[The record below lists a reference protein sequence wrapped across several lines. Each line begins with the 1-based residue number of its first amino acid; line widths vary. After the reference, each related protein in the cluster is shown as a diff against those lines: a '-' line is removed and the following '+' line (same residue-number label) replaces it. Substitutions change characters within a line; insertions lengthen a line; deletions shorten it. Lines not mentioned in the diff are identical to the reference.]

1 MIRTLLVND
10 QIYHVFN
17 RGVEKRDIFLDDRD
31 YFRFINNLYQFND
44 ENPVI
49 NTTYYFDPVTM
60 NVESRTIN
68 RQRPGK
74 DNHVRKQLVDI
85 LVFTLMPNHFHLLLR
100 QRKTNGITKFMQKV
114 CTGYAMYFNRKNER
128 VGGLY
133 QGRFKAV
140 RVDRLEHL
148 QYLSHYIHTNPL
160 ELNYRGRTSI
170 IGGRGMKFLE
180 GYRWSSFPDYIGKD
194 NFPLVTKR
202 DFILEIFGGESGY
215 KRHTSEILK
224 ELHKDKEVWPEPMQE
239 LTLDR

>member
-1 MIRTLLVND
+1 
-10 QIYHVFN
+10 
-17 RGVEKRDIFLDDRD
+17 
-31 YFRFINNLYQFND
+31 
-44 ENPVI
+44 
-49 NTTYYFDPVTM
+49 M

-74 DNHVRKQLVDI
+74 DNHVRKQLDEI

-100 QRKTNGITKFMQKV
+100 QKKTNGITKFMQKV

-140 RVDRLEHL
+140 RVDRQEHF

-170 IGGRGMKFLE
+170 IIGEMSIVKFTRRSVWRACPPWAGLPAGRQVSRSL
-180 GYRWSSFPDYIGKD
+180 
-194 NFPLVTKR
+194 
-202 DFILEIFGGESGY
+202 
-215 KRHTSEILK
+215 
-224 ELHKDKEVWPEPMQE
+224 
-239 LTLDR
+239 